1 MNIRKGDKV
10 LILSGNERGKSGK
23 VLKIFPEAS
32 RAIVEGL
39 NFIKK
44 HSRPSSKN
52 QQGGIIE
59 KEAPIHLSNLR
70 LICPGCSKASGVRRI
85 RDAENKLVRE
95 CRSCGE
101 IITAG

>member
-1 MNIRKGDKV
+1 MNIKRGDKV

-23 VLKIFPEAS
+23 VLKVFPGTS

-39 NFIKK
+39 NFIKR

-70 LICPGCSKASGVRRI
+70 LVCPGCGKASGVRRI
-85 RDAENKLVRE
+85 RDAGSRLVRE

-101 IITAG
+101 VITAG